1 MHFGADY
8 GPGGIGLLVQPLLGE
23 AIQLV
28 LRPHS
33 VLVLRDGDTLNLIA
47 ERYSTTVATLRRINP
62 QLESTQT
69 ITAVEGDSLAVLAGR
84 HGTTESKLR
93 SLNPVVQQSETYI
106 SVEGDTLSSVAAEQN
121 LSLSLLRQFNS
132 ELSSWPSEEPLPAG
146 TTLLLPH
153 YRSTTPIP
161 AGMQLLVPGY
171 LPSTQLPAGEWI
183 YLPARRSAPV
193 LDELP
198 DPAG

>member
-1 MHFGADY
+1 MAAAYNDRAGMN
-8 GPGGIGLLVQPLLGE
+8 PVQFDCAVFVMMQIIE
-23 AIQLV
+23 SS
-28 LRPHS
+28 RP
-33 VLVLRDGDTLNLIA
+33 
-47 ERYSTTVATLRRINP
+47 RIK
-62 QLESTQT
+62 
-69 ITAVEGDSLAVLAGR
+69 AA
-84 HGTTESKLR
+84 TESKLR
-93 SLNPVVQQSETYI
+93 SLNPVLQQSQPYVTG
-106 SVEGDTLSSVAAEQN
+106 EGETLSSVAAEQN

-146 TTLLLPH
+146 TTLLLPL